1 VRRQANRKHGY
12 ARVSVVERLSDAQ
25 RRVRSMTMKIEEE
38 HSDVNCRRAAIGG
51 RRKRLSAL
59 LLAIS
64 LFGLLP
70 RYSVLASPGEEPTA
84 PKMRVAV
91 LDLSGSL
98 MRLQTGFVPNFSN
111 GEVVS
116 SQPSDF
122 ARGLTEMLTTELV
135 KTGKFVVLERAA
147 LQQLTAEQ
155 DFAATERVSPET
167 APARNLITGAQALIT
182 GDITEVAPDNSK
194 IGAGFNI
201 AGFNTKIGRTT
212 AKVVLNIRM
221 IDAVTGEVI
230 FSERVKGT
238 SSKTGLSS
246 DAAKQD
252 QALSFEA
259 QSNKPLGRASR
270 KAIEL
275 AVAALV
281 SRMDSIP
288 WQGRV
293 VEVRGNDVYINAGA
307 EQGIRVGMGF
317 EVYER
322 QQALIDPDSGRML
335 GAPER
340 RIGAINI
347 VTVEGKYSIA
357 RSTAGES
364 MKRGHVVRPGQ
375 HLAKR
380 ISE

>member
-1 VRRQANRKHGY
+1 
-12 ARVSVVERLSDAQ
+12 
-25 RRVRSMTMKIEEE
+25 MKIQ
-38 HSDVNCRRAAIGG
+38 VILNNANCRRSRGHG
-51 RRKRLSAL
+51 WRPGLSTF
-59 LLAIS
+59 LLAIF

-70 RYSVLASPGEEPTA
+70 RYSVFALPGEEPTA

-98 MRLQTGFVPNFSN
+98 MRLQTGLIPNFS
-111 GEVVS
+111 GGDIS
-116 SQPSDF
+116 SQPSEF
-122 ARGLTEMLTTELV
+122 GRGLTEMLTTELV

-155 DFAATERVSPET
+155 DMGATERVNPET
-167 APARNLITGAQALIT
+167 SPARNLITGAQALIT
-182 GDITEVAPDNSK
+182 GDITEVAPDKSK
-194 IGAGFNI
+194 ISAGFNLG
-201 AGFNTKIGRTT
+201 GFNTKIGRST

-221 IDAVTGEVI
+221 IDAMTGEVI

-246 DAAKQD
+246 DAAQQD

-270 KAIEL
+270 KAIEM
-275 AVAALV
+275 AVAALAAK
-281 SRMDSIP
+281 MDEIP

-293 VEVRGNDVYINAGA
+293 VDVRGKDVYINAGA
-307 EQGIRVGMGF
+307 EQGVRVGMGF

-322 QQALIDPDSGRML
+322 QQALIDPDTGRML

-340 RIGAINI
+340 RIGTVNI
-347 VTVEGKYSIA
+347 VSVEDKYSIA
-357 RSTAGES
+357 RSTAGEL
-364 MKRGHVVRPGQ
+364 MKRGHVVRPAQ
-375 HLAKR
+375 HLAKS
-380 ISE
+380 ISEYKERS